1 MTPEIYRIQPKE
13 EAAILPKPPSD
24 YSQEIQRYVEVAK
37 KQSLTLPEQ
46 QALVTYAVYVYG
58 KSIPKLGGQ
67 HASKLMSP
75 EDISRILNISEED
88 VKKHMLLI
96 ETNKGIEAWE
106 HFETDIKELNLHLQK
121 QLVQEIRKLYK
132 EGLDENAI
140 AEEFGVHISTVNRY
154 LRPLI
159 SKSKSQRI
167 DY

>member
-24 YSQEIQRYVEVAK
+24 YSQEIQQYVQVAEQ
-37 KQSLTLPEQ
+37 QSLTLLQ
-46 QALVTYAVYVYG
+46 KQALVTYAVYVYG

-75 EDISRILNISEED
+75 EDISRILNISKGD
-88 VKKHMLLI
+88 VEKHVLLI
-96 ETNKGIEAWE
+96 ETNEGIKAWE
-106 HFETDIKELNLHLQK
+106 HFETDIKELNRHLQK
-121 QLVQEIRKLYK
+121 QLKQQIRKLYK
-132 EGLDENAI
+132 EGLDKNAI

-159 SKSKSQRI
+159 SKLKSRGI